1 MTSTTAVR
9 KQQISDFLEEAEP
22 RLRRALVARYGHE
35 VGREAAAEALAYAWE
50 HSKKLLEM
58 KNPAGYL
65 FRVGQSRAR
74 KFRTRNRPLRSDP
87 AAPGNPEPWVEPEL
101 ASALHRLS
109 PRQRTA
115 VLMIHGYGH
124 TYEETARSLGVTRS
138 TIQRHVERGMA
149 KLREDLEVHDA

>member
-1 MTSTTAVR
+1 MTTTATSHE
-9 KQQISDFLEEAEP
+9 KQFSEFLHEAEP

-50 HSKKLLEM
+50 HWKRLMEM

-74 KFRTRNRPLRSDP
+74 RYRSRNRPLRTDP
-87 AAPGNPEPWVEPEL
+87 VAAGNPEPWIEPQL

-124 TYEETARSLGVTRS
+124 TYEETARALGVTRS

-149 KLREDLEVHDA
+149 KLRTDLEVSDA

>member
-1 MTSTTAVR
+1 MTTATSLER
-9 KQQISDFLEEAEP
+9 EFSDFLEETEP
-22 RLRRALVARYGHE
+22 HLRRTLVARYGHE

-50 HSKKLLEM
+50 HWDELAEM

-74 KFRTRNRPLRSDP
+74 KFRSKNRSLRSEP
-87 AAPGNPEPWVEPEL
+87 EAEGNPEPWVEPQL
-101 ASALHRLS
+101 ASSLEHLS

-124 TYEETARSLGVTRS
+124 TYEETARALGVTRS

-149 KLREDLEVHDA
+149 KLRRDLEVSDA